1 MTDALEV
8 FNIIFTSVFALEMM
22 LKITAFGPYGY
33 IKDAYNLFD
42 GVIVI
47 VRYTTEFYQF
57 SEMFRKQ
64 ACDLRRVDKRAFAR
78 QSSLLS
84 CSEKNK
90 CSMLSAGWVGSWDY
104 LLTHPSTITAL
115 REQS

>member
-8 FNIIFTSVFALEMM
+8 CNIIFTSVFALEMM

-47 VRYTTEFYQF
+47 VRYTTEFCSSQKCF
-57 SEMFRKQ
+57 SQ
-64 ACDLRRVDKRAFAR
+64 ASICTAV
-78 QSSLLS
+78 LS
-84 CSEKNK
+84 TLVHSSEKNK
-90 CSMLSAGWVGSWDY
+90 CSKLSAGWVGSWDY
-104 LLTHPSTITAL
+104 LLTHTSTITVL
-115 REQS
+115 RE